1 MRKIVLA
8 ISLALGMITLSD
20 AASAKV
26 NVNKHHQ
33 PNWGPA
39 GYNYASFYFLPEYNA
54 YYNIITKRFHYKSG
68 QRWVTA
74 PQLPRQFGKVDL
86 YRTYKVVIND
96 ATPYKMNDKH
106 IRMYGTYA
114 NHRNQASWRDN
125 NKPQQPSYV
134 YNQSANRKDERL
146 SNPKGTPTQG
156 GVRR

>member
-39 GYNYASFYFLPEYNA
+39 GYNYASFYFLPEYNV
-54 YYNIITKRFHYKSG
+54 YYDVNTKKFHYKSG

-74 PQLPRQFGKVDL
+74 TQLPRQYGKVDL

-114 NHRNQASWRDN
+114 NQRNQATWRDS
-125 NKPQQPSYV
+125 NKAQQPSYAQHKG
-134 YNQSANRKDERL
+134 NKPNDERL
-146 SNPKGTPTQG
+146 PRPGSTSTQG